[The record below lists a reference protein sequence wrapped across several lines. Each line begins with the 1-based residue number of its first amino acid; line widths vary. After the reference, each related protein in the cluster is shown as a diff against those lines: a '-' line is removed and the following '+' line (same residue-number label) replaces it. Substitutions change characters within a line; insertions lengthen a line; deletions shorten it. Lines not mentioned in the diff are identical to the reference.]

1 MARNKRSN
9 RKAEL
14 GLMDLELLSVLAQAQ
29 AAYPA
34 EELDRMWKKVLI
46 NQFHDILP
54 GSAIHE
60 VYEVTKEE
68 YAALQKEIK
77 ALEEERLHALVGDDE
92 GITIFNTTGHDRSDI
107 VELGEIHAEA
117 LKDAEGVIYPVQKTA
132 EGAVVYVEH
141 LPSKGYKTFAA
152 VSSEIEQKTPFVLVD
167 DHTLETPFYTIHLDA
182 EGRFDR
188 IYDKENDREVLQDGK
203 KGNQFRMYE
212 DKPMCFDNW
221 DVDIYYTEKYW
232 DVNDVISMEWTECG
246 PVRATLE
253 MERKESN
260 SVIHQKIHFYADSR
274 RIEFE
279 TYVDWKEHQTLL
291 KVHFPVNVHTDEATF
306 DVQFGN
312 LTRKVHTNT
321 SWDKARFESCGQKWI
336 DLSEG
341 HYGVSMLNDC
351 KYGHSVKDSDMAL
364 TLIKS
369 GIEPNPVA
377 DQEEHYF
384 TYAIYPH
391 AEKWQEA
398 KTVEQA
404 YDLNQPAIAVAGGKP
419 GSLLSKASVDRS
431 NVVLETIKCA
441 ESGHGIIIRMYESE
455 NALTKT
461 NLVVEGNYNKA
472 FVCNLLEEEEAELE
486 LKDGVVCVQLK
497 PYEVVTVKLV

>member
-1 MARNKRSN
+1 
-9 RKAEL
+9 
-14 GLMDLELLSVLAQAQ
+14 
-29 AAYPA
+29 
-34 EELDRMWKKVLI
+34 
-46 NQFHDILP
+46 
-54 GSAIHE
+54 
-60 VYEVTKEE
+60 
-68 YAALQKEIK
+68 
-77 ALEEERLHALVGDDE
+77 
-92 GITIFNTTGHDRSDI
+92 
-107 VELGEIHAEA
+107 
-117 LKDAEGVIYPVQKTA
+117 
-132 EGAVVYVEH
+132 
-141 LPSKGYKTFAA
+141 
-152 VSSEIEQKTPFVLVD
+152 
-167 DHTLETPFYTIHLDA
+167 
-182 EGRFDR
+182 
-188 IYDKENDREVLQDGK
+188 
-203 KGNQFRMYE
+203 
-212 DKPMCFDNW
+212 MCFDNW

-472 FVCNLLEEEEAELE
+472 FACKSARGGKKQN
-486 LKDGVVCVQLK
+486 
-497 PYEVVTVKLV
+497 

>member
-1 MARNKRSN
+1 MPIRIT
-9 RKAEL
+9 
-14 GLMDLELLSVLAQAQ
+14 GLASG
-29 AAYPA
+29 
-34 EELDRMWKKVLI
+34 LDTESI
-46 NQFHDILP
+46 I
-54 GSAIHE
+54 S
-60 VYEVTKEE
+60 
-68 YAALQKEIK
+68 
-77 ALEEERLHALVGDDE
+77 ALVSSY
-92 GITIFNTTGHDRSDI
+92 N
-107 VELGEIHAEA
+107 
-117 LKDAEGVIYPVQKTA
+117 
-132 EGAVVYVEH
+132 
-141 LPSKGYKTFAA
+141 YKTNKYKKAQTKLSWKQDA
-152 VSSEIEQKTPFVLVD
+152 WKTLNTKIYSLYSSV
-167 DHTLETPFYTIHLDA
+167 
-182 EGRFDR
+182 G
-188 IYDKENDREVLQDGK
+188 
-203 KGNQFRMYE
+203 
-212 DKPMCFDNW
+212 
-221 DVDIYYTEKYW
+221 
-232 DVNDVISMEWTECG
+232 
-246 PVRATLE
+246 
-253 MERKESN
+253 
-260 SVIHQKIHFYADSR
+260 SR